1 MQIVEDEPGTSQFVR
16 LLRRPNS
23 AFTLAELVVVVL
35 VIGILAAVSLPK
47 VFDQSTASELTTI
60 RLSLQTIQDQ
70 IELRHAVTGKYP
82 STIDKKWFRGNRLP
96 HHPLNG
102 GAVPDLHVF
111 SGDARQHPSYKTLD
125 QYGAYWY
132 NPAVG
137 IVRARVPALRTS
149 AETLAL
155 YNLVN
160 QAALTKLDQK
170 YD

>member
-1 MQIVEDEPGTSQFVR
+1 MKF
-16 LLRRPNS
+16 LRRPNS
-23 AFTLAELVVVVL
+23 AFTLVELVVVVL

-47 VFDQSTASELTTI
+47 MFDQSTDSELTTI

-70 IELRHAVTGKYP
+70 IDLQHAVTGKYP
-82 STIDKKWFRGNRLP
+82 PTIEKKWFRGNRLP

-111 SGDARQHPSYKTLD
+111 SGDDRQHPSYKTLD

-132 NPAVG
+132 NPVVG
-137 IVRARVPALRTS
+137 IVRARVPVLPTS
-149 AETLAL
+149 GETIAL

-160 QAALTKLDQK
+160 EAALTRLDQK